1 MNQVNNANEFKE
13 SNSNVLDLESLTKE
27 YSNLL
32 ISYKQ
37 AVTDYVN
44 YLKQESNQIDSS
56 NSNTNNSNNNQQNMV
71 TINGSTYWGTSSV
84 GENNS
89 TTVQQCQASCAKTT
103 GCTGATFNKSNTTSG
118 TTCWLRGG
126 DGNLST
132 GTTNDTAIVQT
143 GKQLLSM
150 IKNINSQL
158 KTTNKKIQDK
168 IALMKP
174 GYNQQ
179 LTDSKQNTQ
188 ELIKQF
194 NMLSEDRNKVQK
206 MLEEYETLDQQQE
219 GGNIRINQNYYSFLL
234 LIGITIIIIIMIIS
248 LSYSPPQIKTNFQT
262 NFQTGGGVK
271 SSTYYFA
278 FFLFLVIYITV
289 RFTYLKCRYNNLF

>member
-1 MNQVNNANEFKE
+1 MNQSNNVNEHKE

-27 YSNLL
+27 YNNLF

-37 AVTDYVN
+37 AVSDYVN

-56 NSNTNNSNNNQQNMV
+56 NSNTDASNNNNQQNMV
-71 TINGSTYWGTSSV
+71 IINGSTYWGSSSV

-89 TTVQQCQASCAKTT
+89 TTVEQCQASCAKTT

-143 GKQLLSM
+143 GKQLLS
-150 IKNINSQL
+150 IIQNINTQL
-158 KTTNKKIQDK
+158 KSTNKKIQDK
-168 IALMKP
+168 IALINP
-174 GYNQQ
+174 IYNEQ
-179 LTDSKQNTQ
+179 LTNSKQNTQ
-188 ELIKQF
+188 DLITQF
-194 NMLSEDRNKVQK
+194 NMLSEDRNKVEK
-206 MLEEYETLDQQQE
+206 ILKEYETLDQQQE
-219 GGNIRINQNYYSFLL
+219 GGNMRINQNYYSFLL
-234 LIGITIIIIIMIIS
+234 LIGVVIIIISIIIS
-248 LSYSPPQIKTNFQT
+248 LSGSPSQNTNMKI
-262 NFQTGGGVK
+262 QTGGGLN
-271 SSTYYFA
+271 SLTYYFA

-289 RFTYLKCRYNNLF
+289 RFTYLKRKGNNLF

>member
-1 MNQVNNANEFKE
+1 MNELNNVNKYKE
-13 SNSNVLDLESLTKE
+13 SKSNVLDLESLTKQ
-27 YSNLL
+27 YNNLL

-37 AVTDYVN
+37 AVTDYIT
-44 YLKQESNQIDSS
+44 YLKQEVNP
-56 NSNTNNSNNNQQNMV
+56 TNSNNQSDMV

-89 TTVQQCQASCAKTT
+89 TTVQECQASCSKTS
-103 GCTGATFNKSNTTSG
+103 GCTGATFNNSNKTQN

-126 DGNLST
+126 DGNLSI
-132 GTTNDTAIVQT
+132 GTTNDTAIVES

-150 IKNINSQL
+150 IQNTNSKL

-174 GYNQQ
+174 IYNEQ
-179 LTDSKQNTQ
+179 LTDSKQKTQ

-194 NMLSEDRNKVQK
+194 NMLTKDRNKVKK

-219 GGNIRINQNYYSFLL
+219 VGNITINRNYYSFLL
-234 LIGITIIIIIMIIS
+234 LIGIVIIVIIS
-248 LSYSPPQIKTNFQT
+248 LIALSHSPSQTKT
-262 NFQTGGGVK
+262 NFQTGGLLR
-271 SSTYYFA
+271 
-278 FFLFLVIYITV
+278 FLYS
-289 RFTYLKCRYNNLF
+289 

>member
-1 MNQVNNANEFKE
+1 MNQINNANEYKE
-13 SNSNVLDLESLTKE
+13 SKSDILDLESLTKQ
-27 YSNLL
+27 YNNLL

-37 AVTDYVN
+37 AVTDYVT
-44 YLKQESNQIDSS
+44 YLNQEINPT
-56 NSNTNNSNNNQQNMV
+56 NNNNTNNNNTNTNNTNNNTNLV
-71 TINGSTYWGTSSV
+71 TINGSTYWGTSSI

-103 GCTGATFNKSNTTSG
+103 GCTGATFNNSNKTQN

-132 GTTNDTAIVQT
+132 GTSNDTAIVQT

-150 IKNINSQL
+150 IENINSQL
-158 KTTNKKIQDK
+158 KSTNKQIQDK

-174 GYNQQ
+174 GYNEH

-188 ELIKQF
+188 ELITQF

-206 MLEEYETLDQQQE
+206 LLEEYETLDQQQE
-219 GGNIRINQNYYSFLL
+219 VGNITINQNYYSFLL

-248 LSYSPPQIKTNFQT
+248 LSYSPAQIKPT
-262 NFQTGGGVK
+262 FQTGGEAK

-278 FFLFLVIYITV
+278 LFLFLVIYIAAK
-289 RFTYLKCRYNNLF
+289 FTHLKRKHTNLF